1 MNHPLRAVLA
11 QGKTKQVIAE
21 LLKLTTHDADLHN
34 QVVQLSARFAQ
45 YERQKLGNLESSSV
59 LGIELNNIN
68 VTALA
73 IIDELEETNPVS
85 NNPSTFSWTKW
96 TGLNDVKSWVALL
109 AGLAGILTFY
119 FKYYDNG
126 AHDDTLKNV
135 TVNVRDKGGALV
147 ESLHTKGYVIMTTSG
162 GGAPKELIDDKG
174 AASFKNIKIG
184 DAVRLNIDFSE
195 PYRPVQPDSVY
206 TVPKDGRIHLVVA
219 LQHLGK
225 VFGRVMYR
233 DKELPGVIVAV
244 GSLRDTTDDLGRYEI
259 QIPENDQRP
268 EQEVFFK
275 KEGFQSMTKKAFPQ
289 TNQPLNVLMER

>member
-1 MNHPLRAVLA
+1 MNHPLRTALA

-45 YERQKLGNLESSSV
+45 YERQQLGNLESSSV
-59 LGIELNNIN
+59 LGIELNKIN
-68 VTALA
+68 VTVMA
-73 IIDELEETNPVS
+73 IIDELEESNPISVGFS
-85 NNPSTFSWTKW
+85 KFSWTKW

-119 FKYYDNG
+119 FKYCGNG
-126 AHDDTLKNV
+126 ASADTFKNV
-135 TVNVRDKGGALV
+135 TVIVRGKDEALV
-147 ESLHTKGYVIMTTSG
+147 DPLHTKAYVIMTTSG

-174 AASFKNIKIG
+174 VASFKNIKVG
-184 DAVRLNIDFSE
+184 DKVRLNIDFSE
-195 PYRPVQPDSVY
+195 PYRPIQPDSIY
-206 TVPKDGRIHLVVA
+206 TVPEDGRIHLIVA

-225 VFGRVMYR
+225 VYGRVMYR
-233 DKELPGVIVAV
+233 DKELSGVIVAV

-259 QIPENDQRP
+259 QIPANDQRP

-275 KEGFQSMTKKAFPQ
+275 KEGFKSITNKDFPQ
-289 TNQPLNVLMER
+289 TDQPLNVVMEK